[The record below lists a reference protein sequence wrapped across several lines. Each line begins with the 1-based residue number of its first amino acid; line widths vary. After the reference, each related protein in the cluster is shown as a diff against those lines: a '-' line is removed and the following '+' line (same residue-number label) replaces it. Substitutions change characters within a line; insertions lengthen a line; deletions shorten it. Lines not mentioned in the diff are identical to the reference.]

1 MTSRDPDSGSKVPGL
16 WTGAGLGD
24 RIRPMCCQLTL
35 FDERRGRSR
44 PTSSQHPE
52 QQQLPGCGSWDVA
65 TQTETERVPVAT
77 QTEPAAT
84 QNEPEAAAAPPEAP
98 TRVSPPRWRPKER
111 RRGVQ
116 AASRRAERRYE
127 LAPSH
132 SAVSASSSWLESPLA
147 YSSPL
152 VSDLCSL
159 HNQQNKRTH
168 RLTPRVTRTDHSLDK
183 QLLII

>member
-1 MTSRDPDSGSKVPGL
+1 MNAARGSPASSNSSTKMTSRDPDSGSKVPGL

-84 QNEPEAAAAPPEAP
+84 QTEPEAAAAPPEAP

-116 AASRRAERRYE
+116 AASRRAERRSKDSKVLARAEQYKSKPCRSNDEVSTGYE
-127 LAPSH
+127 SM
-132 SAVSASSSWLESPLA
+132 
-147 YSSPL
+147 
-152 VSDLCSL
+152 
-159 HNQQNKRTH
+159 
-168 RLTPRVTRTDHSLDK
+168 
-183 QLLII
+183 